1 MTSIE
6 YLPAAAEWLSGC
18 VIDLP
23 RVGDP
28 ADGHVLE
35 LAGWVVG
42 RHTPVATVEILH
54 DTHWLTGTPVL
65 LVRPDVTRIWSSPTR
80 HCAHGLSGG
89 DDSPS
94 GCPRAGAGGLGR
106 VSHGRSAGGIPRGTA
121 RAHAAAVAVPAGAAA
136 AVGDGARP
144 VSATR

>member
-35 LAGWVVG
+35 VAGWVVG
-42 RHTPVATVEILH
+42 RHTPVATIEILH

-65 LVRPDVTRIWSSPTR
+65 LVRPDVTRYLELADQTLRTGFQVAMNTI
-80 HCAHGLSGG
+80 GL
-89 DDSPS
+89 PQ
-94 GCPRAGAGGLGR
+94 A
-106 VSHGRSAGGIPRGTA
+106 
-121 RAHAAAVAVPAGAAA
+121 
-136 AVGDGARP
+136 
-144 VSATR
+144 